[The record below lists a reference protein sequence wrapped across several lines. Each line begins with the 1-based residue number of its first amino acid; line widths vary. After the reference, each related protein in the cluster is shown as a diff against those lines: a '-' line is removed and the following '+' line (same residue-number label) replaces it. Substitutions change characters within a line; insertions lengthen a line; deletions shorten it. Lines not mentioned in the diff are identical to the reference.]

1 MIRDYH
7 VRFFEKGVGTYMSL
21 FLTYSSWG
29 DKAEGLSLTPLLSPK
44 WHVGQVEHG
53 DNWGIFWSNF
63 LVEKITFFYN
73 D

>member
-1 MIRDYH
+1 
-7 VRFFEKGVGTYMSL
+7 MSL

-29 DKAEGLSLTPLLSPK
+29 DKAKGLSLTPLLSPK

-53 DNWGIFWSNF
+53 DNWGTFWSNF
-63 LVEKITFFYN
+63 LVKKITFFNN